1 MPETTDSTSNSAC
14 LALLGILPIESVL
27 HKTLLNLFVN
37 MIRDPNSTEYEIA
50 QRQLVMRDLP
60 PNSTFSHLQC
70 ILDQYGLPSIF
81 ELLRNTP
88 SKPVRKRTLNHKIYT
103 QKKVKHHFLP

>member
-1 MPETTDSTSNSAC
+1 MDIFGTLLLYLGCCKLLKRKDIKNLENIQRKCLRQIQGLSDNTSNSAW

-37 MIRDPNSTEYEIA
+37 MIRDPNAIQYEIA

-60 PNSTFSHLQC
+60 QKRMFTHISMVCH
-70 ILDQYGLPSIF
+70 QY
-81 ELLRNTP
+81 
-88 SKPVRKRTLNHKIYT
+88 
-103 QKKVKHHFLP
+103 